1 VIALWT
7 GGGIV
12 LVQLSLAVGDFLHR
26 KADSPAPTGLNPPE
40 SALHLEARLMQQ
52 SGEISALGSRSAV
65 SFLQQRGSFARRK
78 QKQSRSKCRQTR
90 AVGLA
95 LSSHRLSWGQ
105 GSALT
110 SRAKAK
116 QITLNQEVLEKAW
129 GYTSGNVARCWGTWP
144 WNLAAKA

>member
-1 VIALWT
+1 MPDR
-7 GGGIV
+7 
-12 LVQLSLAVGDFLHR
+12 QLAR
-26 KADSPAPTGLNPPE
+26 K
-40 SALHLEARLMQQ
+40 
-52 SGEISALGSRSAV
+52 
-65 SFLQQRGSFARRK
+65 K

-90 AVGLA
+90 AVGLAVGLA

-116 QITLNQEVLEKAW
+116 QITLNPEVLEKAW
-129 GYTSGNVARCWGTWP
+129 GHTSGNVARYWGTWP